1 MEILAPLLGKL
12 LVWLGLAI
20 AILLAYLGI
29 KRKGAL
35 AERAK
40 WEAAQAEF
48 RARTAKAQAD
58 ARKADYD
65 IDKDTEARIEALKKA
80 NRPDTDTTDPS
91 KFRF

>member
-1 MEILAPLLGKL
+1 MEILTPLIGKL
-12 LVWLGLAI
+12 LVWLGFAI

-48 RARTAKAQAD
+48 RARMAEAAAR
-58 ARKADYD
+58 ARKADYN

-80 NRPDTDTTDPS
+80 VPDTGTTDPS

>member
-1 MEILAPLLGKL
+1 MEILTPLIGKL

-29 KRKGAL
+29 KRKGVL

-48 RARTAKAQAD
+48 RVRQAEAAVR

-80 NRPDTDTTDPS
+80 VPSRSDSPDR
-91 KFRF
+91 FRF